1 MLKKKASLFERR
13 ARFGYIFILPLII
26 GVCLVFIPNLIQT
39 FIYSVSTIDTQHNFS
54 TEFSGFSKYVAAFK
68 SDPEFLPMLVSN
80 IKTWIINVPVIL
92 IYSLLMATI
101 LNQDFKGRVIARII
115 FFVPVILSVGALS
128 STDST
133 AMYYSGAGQAIEVDS
148 ANVFTDMSV
157 LLSSLNFPKVL
168 IDIVTDAV
176 NNIYDIACNSGLQ
189 IFIFLAGL
197 QEIPVSVY
205 EAASIEGCSKWELFW
220 KITLPMIT
228 PQIAV
233 NAVYTISLVADSADG
248 MFWYTNVLAF
258 SENQYALANA
268 MNIIYLL
275 ALGIFVS
282 IILLIMKKISSNI
295 SN

>member
-1 MLKKKASLFERR
+1 MLKRKASLFERR
-13 ARFGYIFILPLII
+13 ARFGYIFIIPLII
-26 GVCLVFIPNLIQT
+26 GVFLIFIPNLIQT
-39 FIYSVSTIDTQHNFS
+39 FIYSVSTVDTQNDFS
-54 TEFSGFSKYVAAFK
+54 TNFSGFEKYVYAFK
-68 SDPEFLPMLVSN
+68 SDPEFLPMMVSSV
-80 IKTWIINVPVIL
+80 KTWIINVPVIL
-92 IYSLLMATI
+92 IYSLLIATI

-133 AMYYSGAGQAIEVDS
+133 AMYYSGAGQAIEADS
-148 ANVFTDMSV
+148 ASSFTDMSV
-157 LLSSLNFPKVL
+157 LLSSLNFPKFL
-168 IDIVTDAV
+168 IEIVTDAV
-176 NNIYDIACNSGLQ
+176 SNIYDIACNSGLQ

-233 NAVYTISLVADSADG
+233 NAVYTISIVADSADG
-248 MFWYTNVLAF
+248 IFWYTNVLAF
-258 SENQYALANA
+258 SENQYTLANA